1 MSKQETDQARNVPP
15 KPVALTVAETK
26 QVTGGLPD
34 VAPDIGNVIIIVMRP
49 PSGEISWR
57 VRH

>member
-26 QVTGGLPD
+26 P
-34 VAPDIGNVIIIVMRP
+34 GNWRP
-49 PSGEISWR
+49 P
-57 VRH
+57 